1 MEPEDTEM
9 EKQWFVLH
17 TLTGQENKAQRSIEA
32 RVKLERMEDVIGRGV
47 VPTERVTEKKNGRK
61 RTMVK
66 KFFPGYCLCELALYD
81 ESRGLDENGKKAIFE
96 RTWQFL
102 RETPGVIGFVGGDR
116 PQPLKQ
122 SEVDA
127 ILLDKPSGGQG
138 IERPKVV
145 FNVDEAVKIVDGAF
159 MGLTGLVSVVDPDRG
174 KLKVEV
180 QVFGRKVPVDVEYW
194 QVEKVPIEETFE
206 SARK

>member
-1 MEPEDTEM
+1 M

-17 TLTGQENKAQRSIEA
+17 TLTGQEGKAQKSVEA
-32 RVKLERMEDVIGRGV
+32 RVKLERMEDFIGRCV
-47 VPTERVTEKKNGRK
+47 IPTEKVTEKKNGRK
-61 RTMVK
+61 RTITRRV
-66 KFFPGYCLCELALYD
+66 FPGYLLCELALYD
-81 ESRGLDENGKKAIFE
+81 EARGLDENGKKAIYE

-127 ILLDKPSGGQG
+127 ILLDKPQAGQMA
-138 IERPKVV
+138 ERPKID
-145 FNVDEAVKIVDGAF
+145 FNVEETVKITDGAF
-159 MGLTGLVSVVDPDRG
+159 MGLTGQVSMVDPDKG

-194 QVEKVPIEETFE
+194 QVEKVAVEETFE
-206 SARK
+206 AVK